1 MRYKYTYRTTAR
13 DLWQLSMY
21 YIYGSLAGLCN
32 IIFTVAAFALG
43 FSRWDQA
50 QGIVRCLIVLG
61 CCLFTVIQPLMIY
74 AKAKKQAAGITQDTQ
89 VSIDDSGLYIRVGDD
104 TSQLPWKSVKRIS
117 RKPAMIIIFSDT
129 THLQTVFLEM
139 RKKNFTVMPPLKWKA
154 GMCIIKGQAL
164 LDRVW

>member
-50 QGIVRCLIVLG
+50 HGIVRCLIVLG

-89 VSIDDSGLYIRVGDD
+89 VSIDDNGLYIRVGDD
-104 TSQLPWKSVKRIS
+104 TSQLPWKSVKRLS

-129 THLQTVFLEM
+129 THGFI
-139 RKKNFTVMPPLKWKA
+139 FTN
-154 GMCIIKGQAL
+154 
-164 LDRVW
+164 RVLGNEKEEFYRYASSKVEGRNVHN

>member
-50 QGIVRCLIVLG
+50 QGLMRCLIVLG

-74 AKAKKQAAGITQDTQ
+74 VKAKKQTAGITQDTQ
-89 VSIDDSGLYIRVGDD
+89 VTIDDNGLHIRVGND
-104 TSQLPWKSVKRIS
+104 TSDLPWNSVKRIS
-117 RKPAMIIIFSDT
+117 RKPAMIIVFSDT
-129 THLQTVFLEM
+129 THGFVFT
-139 RKKNFTVMPPLKWKA
+139 N
-154 GMCIIKGQAL
+154 
-164 LDRVW
+164 RVLGNEKEEFYRYASSKVEGRNVHN

>member
-1 MRYKYTYRTTAR
+1 MNEIQIHIQDNR
-13 DLWQLSMY
+13 QLSMY

-89 VSIDDSGLYIRVGDD
+89 VSIDDNGLYIRVGDD

-117 RKPAMIIIFSDT
+117 RKP
-129 THLQTVFLEM
+129 L
-139 RKKNFTVMPPLKWKA
+139 RWKA

>member
-13 DLWQLSMY
+13 DLWQLSKY

-43 FSRWDQA
+43 FSRWAQA

-129 THLQTVFLEM
+129 THGFIFTNRVLGN
-139 RKKNFTVMPPLKWKA
+139 KKEEFYRYASSKVEGRNVHN
-154 GMCIIKGQAL
+154 
-164 LDRVW
+164 

>member
-89 VSIDDSGLYIRVGDD
+89 VSIDYNGLYIRVGDD

-129 THLQTVFLEM
+129 THGFI
-139 RKKNFTVMPPLKWKA
+139 FTN
-154 GMCIIKGQAL
+154 
-164 LDRVW
+164 RVLGNEKEEFYRYASSKVEGRNVHN

>member
-1 MRYKYTYRTTAR
+1 MRYTYTYRTTAR

-74 AKAKKQAAGITQDTQ
+74 AKAKKQAAGIAQDTQ
-89 VSIDDSGLYIRVGDD
+89 VSIDDNGLYIRVGDD

-129 THLQTVFLEM
+129 THGFI
-139 RKKNFTVMPPLKWKA
+139 FTN
-154 GMCIIKGQAL
+154 
-164 LDRVW
+164 RVLGNEKEEFYRYASSKVEGRNVHN

>member
-43 FSRWDQA
+43 FPRWDQA

-89 VSIDDSGLYIRVGDD
+89 VSIDDNGLYIRVGDD

-129 THLQTVFLEM
+129 THGFI
-139 RKKNFTVMPPLKWKA
+139 FTN
-154 GMCIIKGQAL
+154 
-164 LDRVW
+164 RVLGNEKEEFYRYASSKVEGRNVHN

>member
-1 MRYKYTYRTTAR
+1 MRYTYTYRTTAR

-50 QGIVRCLIVLG
+50 QGLMRCLIVLG

-74 AKAKKQAAGITQDTQ
+74 VKAKKQTAGITQDTQ
-89 VSIDDSGLYIRVGDD
+89 VTIDDNGLYIRVGND
-104 TSQLPWKSVKRIS
+104 TSDLPWNSVKRIS
-117 RKPAMIIIFSDT
+117 RKPAMIIVFSDT
-129 THLQTVFLEM
+129 THGFVFTNRVLGNEKEEFYRYAASKVEGRTVH
-139 RKKNFTVMPPLKWKA
+139 N
-154 GMCIIKGQAL
+154 
-164 LDRVW
+164 

>member
-50 QGIVRCLIVLG
+50 QGIVRCLIVLE

-89 VSIDDSGLYIRVGDD
+89 VSIDDNGLYIRVGDD

-129 THLQTVFLEM
+129 THGFI
-139 RKKNFTVMPPLKWKA
+139 FTNSVLGNEKEEFYRYASSKVE
-154 GMCIIKGQAL
+154 G
-164 LDRVW
+164 RNVHN

>member
-32 IIFTVAAFALG
+32 ITFTVAAFALG

-129 THLQTVFLEM
+129 THGFI
-139 RKKNFTVMPPLKWKA
+139 FTN
-154 GMCIIKGQAL
+154 
-164 LDRVW
+164 RVLGNEKEEFYRYASSKVEGRNVHN

>member
-1 MRYKYTYRTTAR
+1 M
-13 DLWQLSMY
+13 
-21 YIYGSLAGLCN
+21 
-32 IIFTVAAFALG
+32 G

-89 VSIDDSGLYIRVGDD
+89 VTIDDNGLHIRVGND
-104 TSQLPWKSVKRIS
+104 TSDLPWNSVKRIS

-129 THLQTVFLEM
+129 THGFI
-139 RKKNFTVMPPLKWKA
+139 FTN
-154 GMCIIKGQAL
+154 
-164 LDRVW
+164 RVLGNEKEEFYRYASSKVEGRNVHN

>member
-32 IIFTVAAFALG
+32 IIFTVVAFALG

-89 VSIDDSGLYIRVGDD
+89 VSIDDNGLYIRVGDD

-129 THLQTVFLEM
+129 THGFI
-139 RKKNFTVMPPLKWKA
+139 FTN
-154 GMCIIKGQAL
+154 
-164 LDRVW
+164 RVLGNEKEEFYRYASSKVEGRNVHN

>member
-43 FSRWDQA
+43 FSRWAQA

-129 THLQTVFLEM
+129 THGFI
-139 RKKNFTVMPPLKWKA
+139 FTNHVLGSEKEEFYRYASSKVE
-154 GMCIIKGQAL
+154 G
-164 LDRVW
+164 RNVHN

>member
-43 FSRWDQA
+43 FSRWAQA

-89 VSIDDSGLYIRVGDD
+89 VSIDDNGLYIRVGDD

-129 THLQTVFLEM
+129 THGFI
-139 RKKNFTVMPPLKWKA
+139 FTN
-154 GMCIIKGQAL
+154 
-164 LDRVW
+164 RVLGNEKEEFYRYASSKVEGRNVHN

>member
-89 VSIDDSGLYIRVGDD
+89 VSIDDNGLYIRVGDD

-129 THLQTVFLEM
+129 THGFI
-139 RKKNFTVMPPLKWKA
+139 FTNRVLGNEKEEFYRYASSKVEGRNVHNLRTGPP
-154 GMCIIKGQAL
+154 
-164 LDRVW
+164 

>member
-32 IIFTVAAFALG
+32 IIFTVATFALG

-89 VSIDDSGLYIRVGDD
+89 VSIDDNGLYIRVGDD

-129 THLQTVFLEM
+129 THGFI
-139 RKKNFTVMPPLKWKA
+139 FTN
-154 GMCIIKGQAL
+154 
-164 LDRVW
+164 RVLGNEKEEFYRYASSKVEGRNVHN

>member
-32 IIFTVAAFALG
+32 IIFTVAEFALG

-89 VSIDDSGLYIRVGDD
+89 VSIDDNGLYIRVGDD

-129 THLQTVFLEM
+129 THGFI
-139 RKKNFTVMPPLKWKA
+139 FTN
-154 GMCIIKGQAL
+154 
-164 LDRVW
+164 RVLGNEKEEFYRYASSKVEGRNVHN

>member
-43 FSRWDQA
+43 LSRWDQA

-129 THLQTVFLEM
+129 THGFI
-139 RKKNFTVMPPLKWKA
+139 FTN
-154 GMCIIKGQAL
+154 
-164 LDRVW
+164 RVLGNEKEEFYRYASSKVEGRNVHN

>member
-1 MRYKYTYRTTAR
+1 MRYTYTYRTTAR

-74 AKAKKQAAGITQDTQ
+74 AKAKKQAAGIAQDTQ
-89 VSIDDSGLYIRVGDD
+89 VSIDDNGLYIRVGDD

-129 THLQTVFLEM
+129 THGFVFT
-139 RKKNFTVMPPLKWKA
+139 N
-154 GMCIIKGQAL
+154 
-164 LDRVW
+164 RVLGNEKEEFYRYASSKVEGRNVHN

>member
-1 MRYKYTYRTTAR
+1 MRYTYTYRTTAR

-89 VSIDDSGLYIRVGDD
+89 VSIDDNGLYIRVGDD

-129 THLQTVFLEM
+129 THGFI
-139 RKKNFTVMPPLKWKA
+139 FTN
-154 GMCIIKGQAL
+154 
-164 LDRVW
+164 RVLGNEKEEFYRYASSKVEGRNVHN

>member
-89 VSIDDSGLYIRVGDD
+89 VSIDDNGLYIRVGDD
-104 TSQLPWKSVKRIS
+104 TSQLPWKSVKGIS

-129 THLQTVFLEM
+129 THGFI
-139 RKKNFTVMPPLKWKA
+139 FTN
-154 GMCIIKGQAL
+154 
-164 LDRVW
+164 RVLGNEKEEFYRYASSKVEGRNVHN

>member
-89 VSIDDSGLYIRVGDD
+89 VSIDDNGLYIRVGDD

-129 THLQTVFLEM
+129 THGII
-139 RKKNFTVMPPLKWKA
+139 FTN
-154 GMCIIKGQAL
+154 
-164 LDRVW
+164 RVLGNEKEEFYRYASSKVEGRNVHN

>member
-1 MRYKYTYRTTAR
+1 MRYTYTYRTTAR

-21 YIYGSLAGLCN
+21 YIYGSMAGLCN
-32 IIFTVAAFALG
+32 IIFTVAAFALV

-104 TSQLPWKSVKRIS
+104 TSDLLWKSVKRIS

-129 THLQTVFLEM
+129 THGFI
-139 RKKNFTVMPPLKWKA
+139 FTN
-154 GMCIIKGQAL
+154 
-164 LDRVW
+164 RVLGNEKEEFYRYASSKVEGRNVHN

>member
-74 AKAKKQAAGITQDTQ
+74 AKAKKDTQ
-89 VSIDDSGLYIRVGDD
+89 VSIDDNGLYIRVGDD

-129 THLQTVFLEM
+129 THGFI
-139 RKKNFTVMPPLKWKA
+139 FTN
-154 GMCIIKGQAL
+154 
-164 LDRVW
+164 RVLGNEKEEFYRYASSKVEGRNVHN

>member
-21 YIYGSLAGLCN
+21 YKYGSLAGLCN

-43 FSRWDQA
+43 SSRWDQA

-129 THLQTVFLEM
+129 THGFI
-139 RKKNFTVMPPLKWKA
+139 FTN
-154 GMCIIKGQAL
+154 
-164 LDRVW
+164 RVLGNEKEEFYRYASSKVEGRNVHN

>member
-21 YIYGSLAGLCN
+21 YIYGLLAGLCN

-89 VSIDDSGLYIRVGDD
+89 VSIDDNGLYIRVGDD

-129 THLQTVFLEM
+129 THGFI
-139 RKKNFTVMPPLKWKA
+139 FTN
-154 GMCIIKGQAL
+154 
-164 LDRVW
+164 RVLGNEKEEFYRYASSKVEGRNVHN

>member
-1 MRYKYTYRTTAR
+1 MRYTYTYRTTAR

-50 QGIVRCLIVLG
+50 QGLMRCLIVLG

-74 AKAKKQAAGITQDTQ
+74 VKAKKQTAGITQDTQ
-89 VSIDDSGLYIRVGDD
+89 VTIDDNGLHIRVGND
-104 TSQLPWKSVKRIS
+104 TSDLPWNSVKRIS
-117 RKPAMIIIFSDT
+117 RKPAMIIVFSDT
-129 THLQTVFLEM
+129 TNGFVFTNRVLGNEKEEFYRYAASKVEGRTVH
-139 RKKNFTVMPPLKWKA
+139 N
-154 GMCIIKGQAL
+154 
-164 LDRVW
+164 

>member
-50 QGIVRCLIVLG
+50 QGIVRCLMVLG

-89 VSIDDSGLYIRVGDD
+89 VSIDDNGLYIRVGDD
-104 TSQLPWKSVKRIS
+104 TSQLPWTSVKRIS

-129 THLQTVFLEM
+129 THGFI
-139 RKKNFTVMPPLKWKA
+139 FTN
-154 GMCIIKGQAL
+154 
-164 LDRVW
+164 RVLGNEKEEFYRYASSKVEGRNVHN

>member
-32 IIFTVAAFALG
+32 IIFSVAAFALG

-74 AKAKKQAAGITQDTQ
+74 AKAKKQAAGIAQDTQ
-89 VSIDDSGLYIRVGDD
+89 VSIDDNGLYIRVGDD

-129 THLQTVFLEM
+129 THRFI
-139 RKKNFTVMPPLKWKA
+139 FTN
-154 GMCIIKGQAL
+154 
-164 LDRVW
+164 RVLGNEKEEFYRYASSKVEGRNVHN

>member
-21 YIYGSLAGLCN
+21 YIYGSLAGLCK

-43 FSRWDQA
+43 FSRWAQA

-129 THLQTVFLEM
+129 THGFI
-139 RKKNFTVMPPLKWKA
+139 FTN
-154 GMCIIKGQAL
+154 
-164 LDRVW
+164 RVLGNEKEEFYRYASSKVEGRNVHN

>member
-1 MRYKYTYRTTAR
+1 MRYTYTYRTTAR

-43 FSRWDQA
+43 FSRWAQA

-129 THLQTVFLEM
+129 THGFI
-139 RKKNFTVMPPLKWKA
+139 FTN
-154 GMCIIKGQAL
+154 
-164 LDRVW
+164 RVLGDEKEEFYRYASSKVEGRNVHN

>member
-43 FSRWDQA
+43 FSMWDQA

-89 VSIDDSGLYIRVGDD
+89 VSIDDNGLYIRVGDD

-129 THLQTVFLEM
+129 THGFI
-139 RKKNFTVMPPLKWKA
+139 FTN
-154 GMCIIKGQAL
+154 
-164 LDRVW
+164 RVLGNEKEEFYRYASSKVEGRNVHN

>member
-43 FSRWDQA
+43 FSRWDQG

-129 THLQTVFLEM
+129 THGFI
-139 RKKNFTVMPPLKWKA
+139 FTN
-154 GMCIIKGQAL
+154 
-164 LDRVW
+164 RVLGNEKEEFYRYASSKVEGRNVHN

>member
-13 DLWQLSMY
+13 DLWQLSTY

-89 VSIDDSGLYIRVGDD
+89 VSIDDNGLYIRVGDD

-129 THLQTVFLEM
+129 THGFI
-139 RKKNFTVMPPLKWKA
+139 FTN
-154 GMCIIKGQAL
+154 
-164 LDRVW
+164 RVLGNEKEEFYRYASSKVEGRNVHN

>member
-1 MRYKYTYRTTAR
+1 
-13 DLWQLSMY
+13 
-21 YIYGSLAGLCN
+21 
-32 IIFTVAAFALG
+32 VAAFALG

-61 CCLFTVIQPLMIY
+61 SCLFTVIQPLMIY

-89 VSIDDSGLYIRVGDD
+89 VSIDDNGLYIRVGDD

-129 THLQTVFLEM
+129 THGFI
-139 RKKNFTVMPPLKWKA
+139 FTN
-154 GMCIIKGQAL
+154 
-164 LDRVW
+164 RVLGNEKEEFYRYASSKVEGRNVHN

>member
-1 MRYKYTYRTTAR
+1 M
-13 DLWQLSMY
+13 
-21 YIYGSLAGLCN
+21 
-32 IIFTVAAFALG
+32 AAFALG

-129 THLQTVFLEM
+129 THGFI
-139 RKKNFTVMPPLKWKA
+139 FTN
-154 GMCIIKGQAL
+154 
-164 LDRVW
+164 RVLGNEKEEFYRYASSKVEGRNVHN